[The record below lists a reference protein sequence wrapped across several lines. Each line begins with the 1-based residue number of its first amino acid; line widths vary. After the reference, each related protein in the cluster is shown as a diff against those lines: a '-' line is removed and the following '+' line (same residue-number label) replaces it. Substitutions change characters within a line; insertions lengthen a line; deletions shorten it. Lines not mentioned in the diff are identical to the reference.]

1 MVSVQ
6 IFNTAM
12 FFADIGMDKTF
23 PIVSECLLHFV
34 MQPLEVGLR
43 IIVITI
49 NTDDNCDDNN
59 NNIYGPTP
67 KQKATRKGEFCF
79 QADTYRN

>member
-59 NNIYGPTP
+59 NIFGPTP
-67 KQKATRKGEFCF
+67 KQKATRKREFCF